1 MLKIYLFGLFLS
13 LILTNGTKL
22 WAQALPDSVV
32 KKVNSLFDNWDKT
45 QSPGCA
51 VGIVRNDSL
60 IFSKGYGM
68 ANLEY
73 AISNSPQTVYHLA
86 SVSKQ
91 FTAYAIILLAQQ
103 GKLKLD
109 NDIRKYLAWFP
120 NLKQKITI
128 RNLLNHTSGIRDQW
142 QLLGI
147 SGTRI
152 DDVITQENIIKIL
165 SKQQALNFIPGEKF
179 MYSNSG
185 YTLLAEIVK
194 AVSGKSLRKFTDSAI
209 FKPLRMTQTHFHD
222 DYTEIESNRAYSYV
236 RKDGAR
242 FSNSILSYST
252 VGATSLLSNIP
263 DLAKWV
269 MNFYDTKV
277 GNQQTI
283 LQLTQKAKLNDGTE
297 IGYASGILSEKYK
310 GWKQFSHNG
319 ADAGF
324 RTSVIVFP
332 ELKTGIIVLS
342 NLSEINAQEKAS
354 QIADMIIFEKT
365 GFVKPAEVKPRNVKI
380 PATELL
386 FLKTQSGSYFSDEM
400 NAVTSLKL
408 KNDSLYL
415 RIGTN
420 DNLMTRESEHTYS
433 MFYVPQIK
441 LIFNQKGNIP
451 NVSLNISNDTL
462 HFTKIPNQ
470 LIADDKSMLE
480 YTGTYNST
488 ELECTYKIILKDH
501 QLYLTSSK
509 YNDEKLTLFGAD
521 HLINDTWYMK
531 HLVVTRNKSNKITG
545 FEVNSWRVM
554 HSKFVKIKTGD

>member
-1 MLKIYLFGLFLS
+1 MLKARLFGLFFA
-13 LILTNGTKL
+13 LILTSRTKL
-22 WAQALPDSVV
+22 WAQALPGPVV
-32 KKVNSLFDNWDKT
+32 KKINSLFYNWDKT

-51 VGIVRNDSL
+51 VGVVRNDSL

-103 GKLKLD
+103 GKLNLD
-109 NDIRKYLAWFP
+109 DDIRKYLSWFP

-152 DDVITQENIIKIL
+152 DDVITQEHIIKVL

-194 AVSGKSLRKFTDSAI
+194 SVSGQSLRKFTDSAI
-209 FKPLRMTQTHFHD
+209 FKPLKMTQTHFHD
-222 DYTEIESNRAYSYV
+222 DYTEIEGNRAYSYD
-236 RKDGAR
+236 RKDGTR

-269 MNFYDTKV
+269 MNFYDTKI
-277 GNQQTI
+277 GNQQAI

-297 IGYASGILSEKYK
+297 LGYASGILSEKYK

-354 QIADMIIFEKT
+354 QIADMIISERTGLVRPAEEKT
-365 GFVKPAEVKPRNVKI
+365 RNVKI

-386 FLKTQSGSYFSDEM
+386 FLKAQSGSYFSDEM
-400 NAVTSLKL
+400 NTVTSLRL

-420 DNLMTRESEHTYS
+420 DNLMARESEHTYS

-441 LIFNQKGNIP
+441 LIFDKKGDSP

-462 HFTKIPNQ
+462 HFTRIPNQ
-470 LIADDKSMLE
+470 LKADDKSMLE
-480 YTGTYNST
+480 YTGTYNNT

-501 QLYLTSSK
+501 QLYLTNSK
-509 YNDEKLTLFGAD
+509 YNDERLTLFGSD

-531 HLVVTRNKSNKITG
+531 HLVVTRNKSNKVTG

-554 HSKFVKIKTGD
+554 HLKFVKIKTDN

>member
-1 MLKIYLFGLFLS
+1 MLRVRLFCLFFY
-13 LILTNGTKL
+13 LILTSGTKL
-22 WAQALPDSVV
+22 WAQALPEPVV
-32 KKVNSLFDNWDKT
+32 KKINSLFNSWDKN
-45 QSPGCA
+45 QNPGCV
-51 VGIVRNDSL
+51 VGVVRNDSL
-60 IFSKGYGM
+60 VFSKAYGM

-73 AISNSPQTVYHLA
+73 AIPNSTQTVYHLA

-103 GKLKLD
+103 GKLDLD
-109 NDIRKYLAWFP
+109 ADIRKYLAWFP

-152 DDVITQENIIKIL
+152 DDVITQEHIIKIL
-165 SKQQALNFIPGEKF
+165 SKQQGLNFIPGDKF

-194 AVSGKSLRKFTDSAI
+194 AVSGRSLREFTDSAI
-209 FKPLRMTQTHFHD
+209 FKPLKMTHTHFHD
-222 DYTEIESNRAYSYV
+222 DYTEIESNRAYSYD
-236 RKDGAR
+236 RKDNTR

-263 DLAKWV
+263 DLANWV

-277 GNQQTI
+277 GDQRSI

-297 IGYASGILSEKYK
+297 LDYASGILSENYK
-310 GWKQFSHNG
+310 GWKQFTHNG

-324 RTSVIVFP
+324 RTSITVFP

-342 NLSEINAQEKAS
+342 NLSEINAQDKAN
-354 QIADMIIFEKT
+354 QIADVLISEKAGIAKPTEKT
-365 GFVKPAEVKPRNVKI
+365 RNAKI
-380 PATELL
+380 PDTELL
-386 FLKTQSGSYFSDEM
+386 FLKAQSGDYFSDEM
-400 NAVTSLKL
+400 NMVTSLAL

-420 DNLMTRESEHTYS
+420 DNLMARETEHTYA
-433 MFYVPQIK
+433 MFYAPSIK
-441 LIFNQKGNIP
+441 LIFNQKANIP
-451 NVSLNISNDTL
+451 YVTLNISNDTFHL
-462 HFTKIPNQ
+462 TKLPGKLVAN
-470 LIADDKSMLE
+470 DDKNMLE
-480 YTGTYNST
+480 YTGTYYNR
-488 ELECTYKIILKDH
+488 ELDCTYNIILKDH
-501 QLYLTSSK
+501 QLYLTNSK
-509 YNDEKLTLFGAD
+509 YNDTRLTLFGPD
-521 HLINDTWYMK
+521 HLLNDAWYMK
-531 HLVVTRNKSNKITG
+531 HLVVMRNKSNKITG

-554 HSKFVKIKTGD
+554 HLKFVKN